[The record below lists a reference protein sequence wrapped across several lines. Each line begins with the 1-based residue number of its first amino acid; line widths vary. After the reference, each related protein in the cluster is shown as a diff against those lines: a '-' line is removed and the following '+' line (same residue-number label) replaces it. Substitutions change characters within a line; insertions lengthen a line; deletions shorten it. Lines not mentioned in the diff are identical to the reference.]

1 MANLL
6 QDLRYAVRFLLNRPG
21 VSLLAAL
28 CLAIGIGANTAI
40 FSPVDL
46 FMIRPFP
53 YPQANRLVI
62 PATADFNR
70 GGQETP
76 YSPPDFLDFRSQSKT
91 LDIAAYSQGNVNLS
105 GTERPERLQRVQAS
119 ANLLRVLGVAP
130 ELGRDF
136 LAEEERPGSARST
149 ILSHELWETRF
160 NQDRRVLGQSIKL
173 DGMPYTVVGVMPPRF
188 GYPFQT
194 AQLWTPLVLDGTEPR
209 GSHWLSAV
217 ARLAPRATAE
227 QARAELAAIALRLEQ
242 AYPETNR
249 RMGAMIVSVRDE
261 TYGPQFKFGSGISSV
276 AVAFLLLIAA
286 ANVANLLLAQA
297 AGRDREIAIRTAL
310 GAGRGRVV
318 RQLLTESLIL
328 GLAGGV
334 VALGLA
340 WAGIQGLL
348 VIMPA
353 WFPRLNE
360 MGLDGRVLAFG
371 AVVSVAAAAIAGL
384 GPALHATR
392 QGVRESL
399 QEGGRGSSLGRR
411 GGRLRAGFVA
421 TEIALAIALASG
433 AGLLAKGFNQLRSVP
448 LGFQPAGML
457 TFSLTLPA
465 TRYPQDTD
473 VTRFRDRLLEQVA
486 ALPGVRA
493 VAAGSG
499 LPTMDGNGT
508 RYQIEGQDTPDGNR
522 PVAGYRSVTPG
533 YFTTLGAGLKNGRA
547 FTDGDRA
554 GAPLVAVVNEAFV
567 RRHWPE
573 GGALGHRIVLQSG
586 TRDIVGVVADI
597 REYGPSMSPQQA
609 VVYFPAAQLPTRTLG
624 VALRTAGDPTSL
636 AEPARNAVLALDPD
650 QPVFDVMTMDR
661 RVALQSQANGVVAR
675 IMVVLAAVALALA
688 LVGVYG
694 VVSYSVSRR
703 TREIGIRMA
712 LGAADGD
719 VVTMVVGQSG
729 RVVAFG
735 VVIGVLVAAAM
746 SRGLSIFLFG
756 VSPFDPVMLTLVPL
770 ALAGAALLASYLPAR
785 RATRVD
791 PLSALRAE

>member
-1 MANLL
+1 
-6 QDLRYAVRFLLNRPG
+6 
-21 VSLLAAL
+21 
-28 CLAIGIGANTAI
+28 
-40 FSPVDL
+40 
-46 FMIRPFP
+46 
-53 YPQANRLVI
+53 
-62 PATADFNR
+62 
-70 GGQETP
+70 
-76 YSPPDFLDFRSQSKT
+76 
-91 LDIAAYSQGNVNLS
+91 
-105 GTERPERLQRVQAS
+105 
-119 ANLLRVLGVAP
+119 
-130 ELGRDF
+130 
-136 LAEEERPGSARST
+136 
-149 ILSHELWETRF
+149 
-160 NQDRRVLGQSIKL
+160 
-173 DGMPYTVVGVMPPRF
+173 
-188 GYPFQT
+188 
-194 AQLWTPLVLDGTEPR
+194 
-209 GSHWLSAV
+209 
-217 ARLAPRATAE
+217 
-227 QARAELAAIALRLEQ
+227 
-242 AYPETNR
+242 
-249 RMGAMIVSVRDE
+249 
-261 TYGPQFKFGSGISSV
+261 
-276 AVAFLLLIAA
+276 
-286 ANVANLLLAQA
+286 
-297 AGRDREIAIRTAL
+297 
-310 GAGRGRVV
+310 
-318 RQLLTESLIL
+318 
-328 GLAGGV
+328 
-334 VALGLA
+334 
-340 WAGIQGLL
+340 
-348 VIMPA
+348 
-353 WFPRLNE
+353 
-360 MGLDGRVLAFG
+360 
-371 AVVSVAAAAIAGL
+371 
-384 GPALHATR
+384 
-392 QGVRESL
+392 
-399 QEGGRGSSLGRR
+399 
-411 GGRLRAGFVA
+411 
-421 TEIALAIALASG
+421 
-433 AGLLAKGFNQLRSVP
+433 
-448 LGFQPAGML
+448 
-457 TFSLTLPA
+457 
-465 TRYPQDTD
+465 
-473 VTRFRDRLLEQVA
+473 
-486 ALPGVRA
+486 
-493 VAAGSG
+493 
-499 LPTMDGNGT
+499 
-508 RYQIEGQDTPDGNR
+508 
-522 PVAGYRSVTPG
+522 
-533 YFTTLGAGLKNGRA
+533 LKNGRA